1 MELQVPEGNQVLWV
15 QPENMVQRVT
25 EDQGEG
31 KDRKDREDNQE
42 FLENR
47 DSWEKRVRLV
57 REEILG
63 YKD

>member
-1 MELQVPEGNQVLWV
+1 MVLQVPEGNQVLWV
-15 QPENMVQRVT
+15 QLENMVQRVT
-25 EDQGEG
+25 EDQEEG

-57 REEILG
+57 REEILV

>member
-1 MELQVPEGNQVLWV
+1 MVLQVPEGNQVSWV
-15 QPENMVQRVT
+15 LPVNMVQRVT
-25 EDQGEG
+25 EDQEEG

-57 REEILG
+57 GGEILV

>member
-1 MELQVPEGNQVLWV
+1 MERQVPEGNQVSWV
-15 QPENMVQRVT
+15 QLENMVQRVT

-31 KDRKDREDNQE
+31 KDRKDREDSQE

-57 REEILG
+57 REEILV

>member
-1 MELQVPEGNQVLWV
+1 MERQVPEGNQVSWV
-15 QPENMVQRVT
+15 QLENMVQRVT

-31 KDRKDREDNQE
+31 KDRKDREDSQE

-57 REEILG
+57 RGEILV